1 MGDRLIHLVC
11 RRALVVERPGGLA
24 LVTADGD
31 VSVSAG
37 QELFEALLAGW
48 RRQQQARRLSGPLID
63 GRERIVRRFVA
74 FTCCWPWQW
83 PPRRWCAISWPAGGT
98 TGR

>member
-1 MGDRLIHLVC
+1 MGDRLMHLVC

-74 FTCCWPWQW
+74 FTRC
-83 PPRRWCAISWPAGGT
+83 
-98 TGR
+98 